1 MKKLLALMLALVMVF
16 ALAACGDSGEATATP
31 TPAATEPAADTTDP
45 SAETPL
51 EPITIKVGYMNNYG
65 SLWSVL
71 TADQMGYMEEQGI
84 TLELSSFAD
93 GPTIISAMESGSI
106 DIGYIGDG
114 AHKLCAAGNA
124 EIIAL
129 SHISNGDAVIGGPNV
144 TTLEDL
150 AGKTVAISG
159 AGNVAIYACKTVGYA
174 AGTSSEVILTNALN
188 SVGLTMDDI
197 TAMNM
202 DPSAIVT
209 AMLTGDV
216 DACALW
222 SPESLTVLEQ
232 VEGATKLADNM
243 TFSDTSISLASWIA
257 MPDRVESERDMF
269 VRFVTALFKG
279 MDYSADEHYDEVA
292 EWVADLLAI
301 DYESAY
307 NQRGDAEW
315 LSGKEV
321 YDGIADG
328 TVAGYYELQ
337 QELMISSGNLESE
350 VPVEDYV
357 AFDIMTEAGDALYG
371 EAAAE

>member
-71 TADQMGYMEEQGI
+71 TAEQMGYMEEQGI

-129 SHISNGDAVIGGPNV
+129 SHVSNGDAVIGGPNV
-144 TTLEDL
+144 TSLEDL
-150 AGKTVAISG
+150 AGKTVAYS
-159 AGNVAIYACKTVGYA
+159 

-197 TAMNM
+197 NAMNM
-202 DPSAIVT
+202 DSSAIVT
-209 AMLTGDV
+209 AMMTGDV

-232 VEGATKLADNM
+232 VEGTTKLADNM

-269 VRFVTALFKG
+269 VRFVTALFEG

-292 EWVADLLAI
+292 QWVADLLAI

-315 LSGKEV
+315 LTGKEV

-337 QELMISSGNLESE
+337 QEIMILSL
-350 VPVEDYV
+350 
-357 AFDIMTEAGDALYG
+357 IHI
-371 EAAAE
+371 

>member
-71 TADQMGYMEEQGI
+71 TADQMGYMEEMGI

-114 AHKLCAAGNA
+114 AHNLCAAVNA

-129 SHISNGDAVIGGPNV
+129 SHISNGDAVIGGSNV

-150 AGKTVAISG
+150 AGKTVA
-159 AGNVAIYACKTVGYA
+159 YA

-232 VEGATKLADNM
+232 VEGTTKLADNM

>member
-71 TADQMGYMEEQGI
+71 TAEQMGYMEEQGI

-150 AGKTVAISG
+150 AGKTVA
-159 AGNVAIYACKTVGYA
+159 YA

-371 EAAAE
+371 EAAA

>member
-1 MKKLLALMLALVMVF
+1 MKKLLALVLALVMVF
-16 ALAACGDSGEATATP
+16 ALAACGDSGETTATP

-71 TADQMGYMEEQGI
+71 TAEQMGYMEEQGI
-84 TLELSSFAD
+84 TLELSSFQD

-129 SHISNGDAVIGGPNV
+129 SHVSNGDAVIGGPNV
-144 TTLEDL
+144 TSLEDL
-150 AGKTVAISG
+150 AGKTVAYS
-159 AGNVAIYACKTVGYA
+159 

-197 TAMNM
+197 NAMNM
-202 DPSAIVT
+202 DSSAIVT
-209 AMLTGDV
+209 AMMTGDV

-232 VEGATKLADNM
+232 VEGTTKLADNM

-269 VRFVTALFKG
+269 VRFVTALFEG

-292 EWVADLLAI
+292 QWVADLLAI

-315 LSGKEV
+315 LTGKEV

-337 QELMISSGNLESE
+337 QEIMISSGNLEAE
-350 VPVEDYV
+350 VPVEDYI

-371 EAAAE
+371 EAAA

>member
-1 MKKLLALMLALVMVF
+1 MKKLLALVLALVMVF

-71 TADQMGYMEEQGI
+71 TAEQMGYMEEQGI

-114 AHKLCAAGNA
+114 AHKLCAAGSA

-144 TTLEDL
+144 TSLEDL
-150 AGKTVAISG
+150 AGKTVAYS
-159 AGNVAIYACKTVGYA
+159 

-197 TAMNM
+197 NAMNM
-202 DPSAIVT
+202 DSSAIVT
-209 AMLTGDV
+209 AMMTGDV

-232 VEGATKLADNM
+232 VEGTTKLADNM

-269 VRFVTALFKG
+269 VRFVTALFEG

-292 EWVADLLAI
+292 QWVADLLAI

-337 QELMISSGNLESE
+337 QEIMISSGNLESP

-371 EAAAE
+371 AAE

>member
-31 TPAATEPAADTTDP
+31 TPATTEPAADTTDP

-150 AGKTVAISG
+150 AGKTVA
-159 AGNVAIYACKTVGYA
+159 YA

-209 AMLTGDV
+209 AMLTEDV

-232 VEGATKLADNM
+232 VEGTTKLADNM

>member
-16 ALAACGDSGEATATP
+16 ALAACGDSGETTATP

-71 TADQMGYMEEQGI
+71 TADQMGYMEEMGI

-150 AGKTVAISG
+150 AGKTVA
-159 AGNVAIYACKTVGYA
+159 YA

>member
-1 MKKLLALMLALVMVF
+1 MKKLLALVLALVMVF

-71 TADQMGYMEEQGI
+71 TAEQMGYMEEQGI

-150 AGKTVAISG
+150 AGKTVA
-159 AGNVAIYACKTVGYA
+159 YA

-209 AMLTGDV
+209 AMLTEDV

-232 VEGATKLADNM
+232 VEGTTKLADNM

>member
-129 SHISNGDAVIGGPNV
+129 SHVSNGDAVIGGPNV
-144 TTLEDL
+144 TSLEDL
-150 AGKTVAISG
+150 AGKTVAYS
-159 AGNVAIYACKTVGYA
+159 

-197 TAMNM
+197 NAMNM
-202 DPSAIVT
+202 DSSAIVT
-209 AMLTGDV
+209 AMMTGDV

-232 VEGATKLADNM
+232 VEGTTKLADNM

-269 VRFVTALFKG
+269 VRFVTALFEG

-292 EWVADLLAI
+292 QWVADLLAI

-315 LSGKEV
+315 LTGKEV

-337 QELMISSGNLESE
+337 QEIMISSGNLEAE

-371 EAAAE
+371 EAAA

>member
-71 TADQMGYMEEQGI
+71 TAEQMGYMEEQGI

-129 SHISNGDAVIGGPNV
+129 SHVSNGDAVIGGPNV
-144 TTLEDL
+144 TSLEDL
-150 AGKTVAISG
+150 AGKVVA
-159 AGNVAIYACKTVGYA
+159 YA
-174 AGTSSEVILTNALN
+174 AGTSSETILTQALS

-197 TAMNM
+197 NAMNM
-202 DPSAIVT
+202 DSSAIVT
-209 AMLTGDV
+209 AMMTGDV

-232 VEGATKLADNM
+232 VEGTTKLADNM

-269 VRFVTALFKG
+269 VRFVTALFEG

-292 EWVADLLAI
+292 QWVADLLAI

-315 LSGKEV
+315 LTGKEV

-337 QELMISSGNLESE
+337 QEIMISSGNLEAE

-371 EAAAE
+371 EAAA

>member
-71 TADQMGYMEEQGI
+71 TAEQMGYMEEQGI

-93 GPTIISAMESGSI
+93 GPTIISAIESGSI

-129 SHISNGDAVIGGPNV
+129 SHVSNGDAVIGGPNV
-144 TTLEDL
+144 TSLEDL
-150 AGKTVAISG
+150 AGKTVAYS
-159 AGNVAIYACKTVGYA
+159 

-197 TAMNM
+197 NAMNM
-202 DPSAIVT
+202 DSSAIVT
-209 AMLTGDV
+209 AMMTGDV

-232 VEGATKLADNM
+232 VEGTTKLADNM

-269 VRFVTALFKG
+269 VRFVTALFEG

-292 EWVADLLAI
+292 QWVADLLAI

-315 LSGKEV
+315 LTGKEV

-337 QELMISSGNLESE
+337 QEIMISSGNLESP

-371 EAAAE
+371 AAE

>member
-71 TADQMGYMEEQGI
+71 TAEQMGYMEEQGI

-129 SHISNGDAVIGGPNV
+129 SHVSNGDAVIGGSNV

-150 AGKTVAISG
+150 AGKTVA
-159 AGNVAIYACKTVGYA
+159 YA

>member
-31 TPAATEPAADTTDP
+31 TPVATEPAADTTDP

-71 TADQMGYMEEQGI
+71 TAEQMGYMEEQGI

-150 AGKTVAISG
+150 AGKTVA
-159 AGNVAIYACKTVGYA
+159 YA

-209 AMLTGDV
+209 AMLTEDV

-232 VEGATKLADNM
+232 VEGTTKLADNM

>member
-71 TADQMGYMEEQGI
+71 TADQMGYMEEMGI

-114 AHKLCAAGNA
+114 AHKLCAQGNA

-144 TTLEDL
+144 TSLEDL
-150 AGKTVAISG
+150 AGKTVA
-159 AGNVAIYACKTVGYA
+159 YA

>member
-1 MKKLLALMLALVMVF
+1 MKKLLALALALVMVF
-16 ALAACGDSGEATATP
+16 ALAACGSDTTEPSAD
-31 TPAATEPAADTTDP
+31 PAASGSPAADPGTTESNEPAA
-45 SAETPL
+45 

-106 DIGYIGDG
+106 DIGDG

-129 SHISNGDAVIGGPNV
+129 SHVSNGDAVIGGSNV

-150 AGKTVAISG
+150 AGKTVA
-159 AGNVAIYACKTVGYA
+159 YA

>member
-1 MKKLLALMLALVMVF
+1 MKKLLALALALVMVF
-16 ALAACGDSGEATATP
+16 ALAACGSDTTEPSAD
-31 TPAATEPAADTTDP
+31 PAASGSPAADPGTTESNEP
-45 SAETPL
+45 TA

-71 TADQMGYMEEQGI
+71 TAEQMGYMEEQGI
-84 TLELSSFAD
+84 TLELSSFQD

-106 DIGYIGDG
+106 DVGYIGDG
-114 AHKLCAAGNA
+114 AHKLCAQGNA

-144 TTLEDL
+144 KTLEDL
-150 AGKTVAISG
+150 AGKTVA
-159 AGNVAIYACKTVGYA
+159 YA
-174 AGTSSEVILTNALN
+174 AGTSSEVILTNALT
-188 SVGLTMDDI
+188 SVGLTMNDI

-202 DPSAIVT
+202 DASAIVT
-209 AMLTGDV
+209 AMMTGDV

-232 VEGATKLADNM
+232 VEGTTKLADNV
-243 TFSDTSISLASWIA
+243 TFSDTSVSLASWIA

-269 VRFVTALFKG
+269 VRFVTALFQG

-292 EWVADLLAI
+292 QWVADLLAI
-301 DYESAY
+301 DYDSAY
-307 NQRGDAEW
+307 NQRGDADW
-315 LSGKEV
+315 LTGKEV
-321 YDGIADG
+321 YDGVADG

-337 QELMISSGNLESE
+337 QEIMISSGNLEAP

-371 EAAAE
+371 AAE

>member
-16 ALAACGDSGEATATP
+16 ALAAWGASGEATATP

-71 TADQMGYMEEQGI
+71 TAEQMGYMEEQGI

-129 SHISNGDAVIGGPNV
+129 SHVSNGDAVIGGPNV
-144 TTLEDL
+144 TSLEDL
-150 AGKTVAISG
+150 AGKTVAYS
-159 AGNVAIYACKTVGYA
+159 

-197 TAMNM
+197 NAMNM
-202 DPSAIVT
+202 DSSAIVT
-209 AMLTGDV
+209 AMMTGDV

-232 VEGATKLADNM
+232 VEGTTKLADNM

-269 VRFVTALFKG
+269 VRFVTALFEG

-292 EWVADLLAI
+292 QWVADLLAI

-315 LSGKEV
+315 LTGKEV

-337 QELMISSGNLESE
+337 QEIMISSGNLESE

-371 EAAAE
+371 EAAA

>member
-71 TADQMGYMEEQGI
+71 TAEQMGYMEEQGI

-150 AGKTVAISG
+150 AGKTVA
-159 AGNVAIYACKTVGYA
+159 YA

-279 MDYSADEHYDEVA
+279 MDYSADEHFDEVA

-357 AFDIMTEAGDALYG
+357 AFDIMTEAGEALYG

>member
-71 TADQMGYMEEQGI
+71 TAEQMGYMEEQGI

-129 SHISNGDAVIGGPNV
+129 SHVSNGDAVIGGPNV
-144 TTLEDL
+144 TSLEDL
-150 AGKTVAISG
+150 AGKTVAYS
-159 AGNVAIYACKTVGYA
+159 

-197 TAMNM
+197 NAMNM
-202 DPSAIVT
+202 DSSAIVT
-209 AMLTGDV
+209 AMMTGDV

-232 VEGATKLADNM
+232 VEGTTKLADNM

-269 VRFVTALFKG
+269 VRFVTALFEG

-292 EWVADLLAI
+292 QWVADLLAI

-315 LSGKEV
+315 LTGKEV

-337 QELMISSGNLESE
+337 QEIMISSGNLEAE

-371 EAAAE
+371 EAAA

>member
-71 TADQMGYMEEQGI
+71 TAEQMGYMEEQGI

-129 SHISNGDAVIGGPNV
+129 SHVSNGDAVIGGPNV
-144 TTLEDL
+144 TSLEDL
-150 AGKTVAISG
+150 KGKVVAYS
-159 AGNVAIYACKTVGYA
+159 
-174 AGTSSEVILTNALN
+174 AGTSSETILTQALT

-197 TAMNM
+197 NAMNM
-202 DPSAIVT
+202 DSSAIVT
-209 AMLTGDV
+209 AMMTGDV

-232 VEGATKLADNM
+232 VEGTTKLADNM

-269 VRFVTALFKG
+269 VRFVTALFEG

-292 EWVADLLAI
+292 QWVADLLAI

-315 LSGKEV
+315 LTGKEV

-337 QELMISSGNLESE
+337 QEIMISSGNLEAE

-371 EAAAE
+371 EAAA

>member
-16 ALAACGDSGEATATP
+16 ALAACGDSGEATAPP
-31 TPAATEPAADTTDP
+31 TPATTEPAADTTDP

-150 AGKTVAISG
+150 AGKTVA
-159 AGNVAIYACKTVGYA
+159 YA

-209 AMLTGDV
+209 AMLTEDV

-232 VEGATKLADNM
+232 VEGTTKLADNM

>member
-1 MKKLLALMLALVMVF
+1 MKKLLALVLALVMVF
-16 ALAACGDSGEATATP
+16 ALAACGDSGETTATP

-129 SHISNGDAVIGGPNV
+129 SHISNGDAVIGGSNV

-150 AGKTVAISG
+150 AGKTVA
-159 AGNVAIYACKTVGYA
+159 YA

>member
-71 TADQMGYMEEQGI
+71 TAEQMGYMEEQGI

-129 SHISNGDAVIGGPNV
+129 SHVSNGDAVIGGPNV
-144 TTLEDL
+144 TSLEDL
-150 AGKTVAISG
+150 AGKTVAYS
-159 AGNVAIYACKTVGYA
+159 

-197 TAMNM
+197 NAMNM
-202 DPSAIVT
+202 DSSAIVT
-209 AMLTGDV
+209 AMMTGDV

-232 VEGATKLADNM
+232 VEGTTKLADNM

-269 VRFVTALFKG
+269 VRFVTALFQG

-292 EWVADLLAI
+292 QWVADLLAI

-315 LSGKEV
+315 LTGKEV

-337 QELMISSGNLESE
+337 QEIMISSGNLESE

-371 EAAAE
+371 EAAA

>member
-71 TADQMGYMEEQGI
+71 TAEQMGYMEEQGI

-129 SHISNGDAVIGGPNV
+129 SHVSNGDAVIGGPNV
-144 TTLEDL
+144 TSLEDL
-150 AGKTVAISG
+150 AGKTVAYS
-159 AGNVAIYACKTVGYA
+159 

-197 TAMNM
+197 NAMNM
-202 DPSAIVT
+202 DSSAIVT
-209 AMLTGDV
+209 AMMTGDV

-232 VEGATKLADNM
+232 VEGTTKLADNM

-269 VRFVTALFKG
+269 VRFVTALFEG

-292 EWVADLLAI
+292 QWVADLLAI

-315 LSGKEV
+315 LTGKEV

-337 QELMISSGNLESE
+337 QEIMISSGNLESE

-357 AFDIMTEAGDALYG
+357 AFDIMTEAGDTLYG
-371 EAAAE
+371 EAAA

>member
-1 MKKLLALMLALVMVF
+1 MKKILALLLALAMVF
-16 ALAACGDSGEATATP
+16 AFAACGE
-31 TPAATEPAADTTDP
+31 EPAAESEEPTVESEAP
-45 SAETPL
+45 AAESEEPAGEEPAV

-71 TADQMGYMEEQGI
+71 TAEQMGYMEEQGI

-114 AHKLCAAGNA
+114 AHKLCAQGNA
-124 EIIAL
+124 QIIAL

-144 TTLEDL
+144 KTLEDL
-150 AGKTVAISG
+150 AGKVVA
-159 AGNVAIYACKTVGYA
+159 YA
-174 AGTSSEVILTNALN
+174 AGTSSEVILTNALTKA
-188 SVGLTMDDI
+188 GLTMDDI

-202 DPSAIVT
+202 DASAIVT
-209 AMLTGDV
+209 AMMTGDV

-232 VEGATKLADNM
+232 VEGTTKLADNM

-269 VRFVTALFKG
+269 VRFVTALFEG

-292 EWVADLLAI
+292 QWVADLLAI

>member
-71 TADQMGYMEEQGI
+71 TAEQMGYMEEQGI

-129 SHISNGDAVIGGPNV
+129 SHVSNGDAVIGGPNV
-144 TTLEDL
+144 TSLEDL
-150 AGKTVAISG
+150 AGKTVAYS
-159 AGNVAIYACKTVGYA
+159 

-197 TAMNM
+197 NAMNM
-202 DPSAIVT
+202 DSSAIVT
-209 AMLTGDV
+209 AMMTGDV

-232 VEGATKLADNM
+232 VEGTTKLADNV
-243 TFSDTSISLASWIA
+243 TFSDTSVSLASWIA

-269 VRFVTALFKG
+269 VRFVTALFQG

-292 EWVADLLAI
+292 QWVADLLAI
-301 DYESAY
+301 DYDSAY
-307 NQRGDAEW
+307 NQRGDADW
-315 LSGKEV
+315 LTGKEV
-321 YDGIADG
+321 YDGVADG

-337 QELMISSGNLESE
+337 QEIMISSGNLESP

-371 EAAAE
+371 AAE